1 MHNEPNSPLPGE
13 GQGAAQAHETL
24 NAAALARRRALV
36 KGLGKGGAALAVVTP
51 IQSYAIPK
59 LNTGQVCSLSGL
71 QSGVTS
77 HTPGH
82 ASNCT
87 GWPPS
92 HFMSKGVAND
102 WPAGIDPL
110 TVTFNSVFG
119 GTDNRLL
126 LMVLR
131 DASTDG
137 TTTPPTQADI
147 DKSYWIAA
155 YFNAQIPSNNWVYTA
170 TQVVSQYQLYN
181 TNPTQAEAYLNFYK
195 TYLSQ
200 RV

>member
-36 KGLGKGGAALAVVTP
+36 KGLGKGGAALAVVAP
-51 IQSYAIPK
+51 IQSYAAPK

-71 QSGVTS
+71 QSGVAS
-77 HTPGH
+77 HDPATT
-82 ASNCT
+82 ATCT
-87 GWPPS
+87 GWPPL
-92 HFMSKGVAND
+92 HFIDSGKGMAND
-102 WPAGIDPL
+102 WPAGIDPASA
-110 TVTFNSVFG
+110 TFRSIFG
-119 GTDNRLL
+119 GDDDRLL
-126 LMVLR
+126 LKVLR
-131 DASTDG
+131 DAWPTSG
-137 TTTPPTQADI
+137 TGSQPDI

-155 YFNAQIPSNNWVYTA
+155 YFNAQIASNNWVYTS
-170 TQVVSQYQLYN
+170 TQVVSQYQLYS
-181 TNPTQAEAYLNFYK
+181 TNPTQADAYLNFYK